1 MLLGVD
7 VLHPETTKW
16 VGWAVGRTCYRHIKQ

>member
-16 VGWAVGRTCYRHIKQ
+16 VGRGAGRCWYGHIKQ